1 MSLIQMS
8 LAGSVMILVIAALR
22 ALFLNK
28 LPKKMFLILWWA
40 ALIRLLVPVSL
51 PFEFSVYSLL
61 PQQIFLSD
69 GNGLGE
75 QEITSRSSLYQ
86 GKVISDTDEDI
97 VAVAEDL
104 QPGTA
109 LEVAGDKGLAK
120 GMPETGITVVSK
132 SSLWQIIW
140 AAGALFSSLF
150 FLSVYIRG
158 CREFRSSFPVEK
170 EMVKNWEECHKG
182 RRRILVRW
190 SERIRTPLS
199 YGMIHPVILMPK
211 DTDWKDDKQLSY
223 VLEHEYVHI
232 KRLDAVT
239 KQIFTAALCVHW
251 FNPLVWVMYLLL
263 NRDLEIS
270 CDEEVVRHFGE
281 DTKSGYARALIGMEE
296 KKAGLPSFSNGFGKI
311 AIEERIRAIMKMKKT
326 SVFALAA
333 AVLLVAAVVLGF
345 GTTAKAGKTEQRE
358 YVRSAFDTFY
368 TEEESKMLADLWI
381 DDYEDMTVSEYQEK
395 IWSMTDTPEY
405 IHLIDDFS
413 KTAWA
418 FESDEKEGEALNQ
431 YFQYYDYVFSPL
443 SAERWK
449 QREFSGAAIWREGQV
464 YSLTSPEQGNSSADT
479 AMLEYVM
486 TLQVEDPDRLTT
498 AQYRDTR
505 LQVEKDME
513 EILKSKSEVELADVT
528 SITSMDQY
536 LEKETKRIAS
546 EESSE
551 NLTVIISYSFLP
563 LEHAKSQENQD
574 LEREKK
580 EIQVRIENQLEAINR
595 LSEQIRMVEYQQ
607 IAEKNKADEIS
618 AIVEELEKRQFP
630 SASKE
635 DYESLLELMKP
646 DYKNMSIAEFDD
658 VLRNWCNEDY
668 DRMERIGEDAA
679 RGEYGKVLTPEE
691 KSFVD
696 LTYGLS
702 GEENHRIV
710 NNMRAGEPEKEEDL
724 RYGWI
729 SRDFYKASY
738 DGRAWVNCW
747 YAYYWYI
754 TDRDKLTVGDRD
766 ARIKGFMEEVERKL
780 SDTDLDE
787 LLEWETE
794 DFTALLK
801 ETAQEYSSDL
811 LRIEVA
817 EENVSVEHMD
827 ERELAAEQSR
837 RERERN

>member
-1 MSLIQMS
+1 MNLIQMS
-8 LAGSVMILVIAALR
+8 FAGSVMILVIAALR

-28 LPKKMFLILWWA
+28 LPKKTFLILWWA

-75 QEITSRSSLYQ
+75 QEAASMSSLYQ
-86 GKVISDTDEDI
+86 GKIISDTDEDT

-109 LEVAGDKGLAK
+109 LEIAGDKEYVK
-120 GMPETGITVVSK
+120 GMPETGITVGSK

-140 AAGALFSSLF
+140 AVGVFFSSLF
-150 FLSVYIRG
+150 FLSVYIKG

-170 EMVKNWEECHKG
+170 EMIKNWEECHKG

-190 SERIRTPLS
+190 SERIGTPLS

-211 DTDWKDDKQLSY
+211 NTDWNDDKQLSY

-239 KQIFTAALCVHW
+239 KLIFTAALCVHW

-281 DTKSGYARALIGMEE
+281 DAKSGYARALIGMEE
-296 KKAGLPSFSNGFGKI
+296 KKAGLLSFSNGFGKI

-345 GTTAKAGKTEQRE
+345 GTTAKAGKTGQRE

-528 SITSMDQY
+528 SITLMDQY

-551 NLTVIISYSFLP
+551 NLTIIISYSFLP
-563 LEHAKSQENQD
+563 LEHAELEETQD

-580 EIQVRIENQLEAINR
+580 
-595 LSEQIRMVEYQQ
+595 
-607 IAEKNKADEIS
+607 DTS

-630 SASKE
+630 PASKE
-635 DYESLLELMKP
+635 DYESLLELMKQ
-646 DYKNMSIAEFDD
+646 DYKNMSIADFDD
-658 VLRNWCNEDY
+658 ALRNWCNEDH

-679 RGEYGKVLTPEE
+679 RGEYGKTLTPEE

-710 NNMRAGEPEKEEDL
+710 NNMRAGEPEKEENL
-724 RYGWI
+724 RYGW
-729 SRDFYKASY
+729 SNQNFYKASY
-738 DGRAWVNCW
+738 DGLAWVNCW

-811 LRIEVA
+811 LRIEAA
-817 EENVSVEHMD
+817 EENVSAEHMD
-827 ERELAAEQSR
+827 ERELAAERNR
-837 RERERN
+837 RK